1 MVKKVLVI
9 LGLCLLAGYIIFAA
23 WFFEKKP
30 KEQVC
35 AKFEIEIENKQ
46 EGSFVDLS
54 DIEKDIDRKG
64 LLPYGKQLKEINT
77 LKLKEAVEENQL
89 IKSAQVYM
97 TSDNGIR
104 VAVTER
110 VPVLRVINNSGES
123 YYIDGDGQR
132 MPLSKNFTAYLPIAT
147 GSVNETFAT
156 TELYKFAMYLSSD
169 IFWNAQVE
177 QIVISDKNEVGFI
190 PKVGNHKII
199 LGTLEGYEQKLA
211 KLKLFYAKGLT
222 ETGWNRYSTIDL
234 RYDKQVVC
242 TKRPTE
248 IK

>member
-23 WFFEKKP
+23 WFFEEKP
-30 KEQVC
+30 KEGVC
-35 AKFEIEIENKQ
+35 AKFEINIENKQ
-46 EGSFVDLS
+46 EGSFVDLAE
-54 DIEKDIDRKG
+54 IEKEIDKKG

-77 LKLKEAVEENQL
+77 LELKEAVEENQL

-97 TSDNGIR
+97 TSDKGIR

-110 VPVLRVINNSGES
+110 VPVLRVMNNSGES
-123 YYIDGDGQR
+123 YYVDGDGQR

-147 GSVNETFAT
+147 GAVSEKFAT

-169 IFWNAQVE
+169 SFWEAQVE
-177 QIVISDKNEVGFI
+177 QIVVSGKNEIGFI

-199 LGTLEGYEQKLA
+199 LGTLEGYEQKLER
-211 KLKLFYAKGLT
+211 LKLFYAKGLT
-222 ETGWNRYSTIDL
+222 ATGWNRYSTIDL

-242 TKRPTE
+242 TKQTN
-248 IK
+248 